1 MKLSAILEPLL
12 RGKASPETILDI
24 VIAFEKAQDDEQ
36 EKGRERARARWHK
49 WKDNQP
55 ANGSKRLQTAT
66 AVSNTLVRAED
77 SSSTK
82 QITRKEED
90 TSPSVRSSR
99 GTRIP
104 DDFAPD
110 IDAAISEGLSRPEAE
125 RQAASFV
132 DYWKAKPGKDAMKL
146 DWPATWRIWFRR
158 RLDDARK
165 QSTAPPRKQTV
176 GQQARDELKRMGLFD
191 DTTSPQTRHI
201 DQSDGSPGFAG
212 TGIARR
218 IAIASSR

>member
-1 MKLSAILEPLL
+1 MTPELFRKLSALGLTTDQMAGVLEIMEAEAEV
-12 RGKASPETILDI
+12 RKA
-24 VIAFEKAQDDEQ
+24 
-36 EKGRERARARWHK
+36 KGRERVQK
-49 WKDNQP
+49 WREKKACNVTQ
-55 ANGSKRLQTAT
+55 RHVTAEN
-66 AVSNTLVRAED
+66 VSNALVRAED

-110 IDAAISEGLSRPEAE
+110 IDAAISDGLSRQEAE

-158 RLDDARK
+158 RLDDDRE

-191 DTTSPQTRHI
+191 DTTSTQTGHI
-201 DQSDGSPGFAG
+201 DQGDGSPGFAG